1 MNPTRP
7 EAGQEMDVLTAR
19 HAGFWI
25 RVLAQLIDAAL
36 LALVGGVLTELSFH
50 PRALDFADTGP
61 SALLSLLYFG
71 VFWSKVGGGQTVGM
85 RFLGLRVM
93 STDGRLIGV
102 GTAVIRWLG
111 LVVSFSV
118 LFLGV
123 IWVAFDP
130 QKQGWHDKLA
140 GTYVVNVGSVKAGDQ
155 HKSQVNDPDLLMPPL
170 NS

>member
-1 MNPTRP
+1 MVVST
-7 EAGQEMDVLTAR
+7 TR

-36 LALVGGVLTELSFH
+36 LALVGGILTELSLH
-50 PRALDFADTGP
+50 PHALNPASGGP

-71 VFWSKVGGGQTVGM
+71 LFWSKAGGGQTLGM
-85 RFLGLRVM
+85 RFLGLRVV
-93 STDGRLIGV
+93 STDGQMIGF
-102 GTAVIRWLG
+102 GTALIRWLG

-130 QKQGWHDKLA
+130 EKQGWARQDR
-140 GTYVVNVGSVKAGDQ
+140 
-155 HKSQVNDPDLLMPPL
+155 PDLRGLRVTDP
-170 NS
+170 NSGAG